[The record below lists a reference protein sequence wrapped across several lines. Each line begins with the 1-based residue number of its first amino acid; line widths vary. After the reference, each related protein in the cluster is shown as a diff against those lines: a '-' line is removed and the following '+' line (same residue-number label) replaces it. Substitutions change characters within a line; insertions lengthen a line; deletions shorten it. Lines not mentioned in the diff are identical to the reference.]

1 MKKYSFESELWL
13 YPSESAAWC
22 FATVPQDISAK
33 IKSSVKLKRG
43 FGSIKVRATLAKQ
56 VWETSIFPNSKDG
69 TYLLPVKKQ
78 IRQKTDLSIGD
89 IVKISLEII

>member
-22 FATVPQDISAK
+22 FATVPQDVSTI

-43 FGSIKVRATLAKQ
+43 FGSIKVRVTIQKQ
-56 VWETSIFPNSKDG
+56 TWETSLFPNSRDG
-69 TYLLPVKKQ
+69 TYILPVKKQ
-78 IRQKTDLSIGD
+78 IRQKADLSIGD
-89 IVKISLEII
+89 FVKISLETI